1 MTLNQWGHQFSG
13 SVFPGIGT
21 ALKRRR
27 TLNDQYVDS
36 RYPLSEL
43 TAKALAAAHEVH
55 RVLGPGFE
63 EVIYQRALNSL
74 ANYAPRRI
82 TCFFRGCSERESV
95 T

>member
-1 MTLNQWGHQFSG
+1 
-13 SVFPGIGT
+13 
-21 ALKRRR
+21 
-27 TLNDQYVDS
+27 LNDQYVDS

-82 TCFFRGCSERESV
+82 
-95 T
+95 